1 MNDKVVSQL
10 MRSGG
15 VLSGSELSS
24 ETLEL
29 VASDLKSEPLRPV
42 ALYIHL
48 PFTPALDFSCHKLA
62 VVTHRESD
70 LTDYT
75 RLLTSEIKLVT
86 ANFSTNPRV
95 HRLVIGGPCPNY
107 LSDLNFAEL
116 LNTLACSFDFA
127 DDAPITVH
135 IDPRRSSRVQL
146 ELLRGLGVTEIN
158 LEVRDVDPRVQAAI
172 GMTQSIGLIE
182 DTISMA
188 RNLGFKS
195 VNMDLTFGL
204 PLQTAQS
211 IQETVNTINELS
223 PDVISCQQ
231 FIRRPELFPH
241 QRGMDSYGDLSLAEK
256 LSMFYRVAEGFR
268 ALDWEWVGLN
278 SFVRSNHSWV
288 GQAQPDSTGFGPHGY
303 FIGQNETTLGF
314 GVGAVTETRNLLA
327 HNILNITDWKAHLE
341 SKVPPYEAIKVMT
354 AGEKR
359 DRSDLNTLFAK
370 KAVPNGSSALA
381 LLSDLG
387 FPDYC
392 FESCDSGANVQISD
406 AGRHWLPFVW
416 PVNGPS
422 VAKNG
427 FL

>member
-1 MNDKVVSQL
+1 MNDKVISQL
-10 MRSGG
+10 TGSGG
-15 VLSGSELSS
+15 VLTGNELSA

-29 VASDLKSEPLRPV
+29 FASDLKSEPLRPIS
-42 ALYIHL
+42 LYIHL

-62 VVTHRESD
+62 VVTHRDSD
-70 LTDYT
+70 LTEYT
-75 RLLTSEIKLVT
+75 RFLTSEIQLVT
-86 ANFSTNPRV
+86 ANFTTSPRV

-211 IQETVNTINELS
+211 IQKTISIINELS
-223 PDVISCQQ
+223 PDLVSCQQ
-231 FIRRPELFPH
+231 FTRRPELFPH

-278 SFVRSNHSWV
+278 SFVRSNHRWV
-288 GQAQPDSTGFGPHGY
+288 GQAQPDSTDFGPHGY

-327 HNILNITDWKAHLE
+327 HNMLDITDWKSHLE
-341 SKVPPYEAIKVMT
+341 RKIPPYEAVKVMT
-354 AGEKR
+354 TVDKQG
-359 DRSDLNTLFAK
+359 RSDLNRLFDK
-370 KAVPNGSSALA
+370 KAVAKGSAALV

-392 FESCDSGANVQISD
+392 FESFDSGATVQISD
-406 AGRHWLPFVW
+406 AGRHWLPSVW
-416 PVNGPS
+416 PLIGPS